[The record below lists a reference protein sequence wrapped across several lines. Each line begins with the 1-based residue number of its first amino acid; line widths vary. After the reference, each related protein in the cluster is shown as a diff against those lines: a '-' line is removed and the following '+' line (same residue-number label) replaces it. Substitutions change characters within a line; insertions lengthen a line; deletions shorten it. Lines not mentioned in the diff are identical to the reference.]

1 MTSVSILLSFPRT
14 QFPVIR
20 LNEVM
25 TIPILK
31 EHQATAPGR
40 FFAPV
45 QRAPTWDIYTLVRKE
60 GNLLEVEEENIELLF
75 SFMFHLKRSKQ

>member
-1 MTSVSILLSFPRT
+1 
-14 QFPVIR
+14 
-20 LNEVM
+20 M

-31 EHQATAPGR
+31 DRQATAPGR

-45 QRAPTWDIYTLVRKE
+45 QRAPTWDIYTLVREE